1 MTRKR
6 KSAVWS
12 RECAPTMTG
21 KAACA
26 FRWTALAIS
35 LAGITYA
42 SAQAADTPETSTEET
57 AQMSS
62 TDIFFNNA
70 DGISTDGENWVAE
83 ADYEKNNPAPDV
95 EWWTAEEY
103 EKWILS
109 FKRKYPV

>member
-1 MTRKR
+1 
-6 KSAVWS
+6 
-12 RECAPTMTG
+12 MTG

-70 DGISTDGENWVAE
+70 DGN
-83 ADYEKNNPAPDV
+83 
-95 EWWTAEEY
+95 
-103 EKWILS
+103 
-109 FKRKYPV
+109 